1 MIDIQPMTKDTQR
14 PPVWRPIE
22 FLPILFYLVDIQVD
36 EARATFDKLTRHT
49 TEGRMADPA
58 MRERVTHYYIG
69 QRKLLPIQYEQFM
82 RWQWEATT
90 TEQREML
97 RRIGER
103 ADHLAALYDS
113 IIAWL
118 DESSRAT
125 SGVKQPNDSSTF
137 ARPRFEPS
145 P

>member
-1 MIDIQPMTKDTQR
+1 MTEDKQR

-22 FLPILFYLVDIQVD
+22 FLPSLFYLVDAQLD

-49 TEGRMADPA
+49 TEGCMPDRA
-58 MRERVTHYYIG
+58 MCDRVRHHYTN

-90 TEQREML
+90 AEQRDML
-97 RRIGER
+97 RRIGTR

-118 DESSRAT
+118 DGLSRAP
-125 SGVKQPNDSSTF
+125 SGAEQPTDSSTF
-137 ARPRFEPS
+137 ARPRFEPA

>member
-1 MIDIQPMTKDTQR
+1 MTKDTQR

-22 FLPILFYLVDIQVD
+22 FLPILFYLVDAQLD

-49 TEGRMADPA
+49 AEGRMPDHA
-58 MRERVTHYYIG
+58 MHKRVRHHYTH
-69 QRKLLPIQYEQFM
+69 QRKLLPIQYEQLM

-90 TEQREML
+90 GEQRDML
-97 RRIGER
+97 TRVGAR

-118 DESSRAT
+118 DESSRAI
-125 SGVKQPNDSSTF
+125 SGVKQPNDSSTL
-137 ARPRFEPS
+137 A
-145 P
+145 

>member
-1 MIDIQPMTKDTQR
+1 MIDIQTMTKDTQR

-22 FLPILFYLVDIQVD
+22 FLPSLFYLVDAQVD

-49 TEGRMADPA
+49 TEQHMPDLA
-58 MRERVTHYYIG
+58 MRERVRHDYIG

-90 TEQREML
+90 AEQRDML
-97 RRIGER
+97 KRIGER

-118 DESSRAT
+118 DESSRVT
-125 SGVKQPNDSSTF
+125 SGVST
-137 ARPRFEPS
+137 S
-145 P
+145 IDV

>member
-1 MIDIQPMTKDTQR
+1 MTKDTQR

-22 FLPILFYLVDIQVD
+22 FLPSLFYLVDAQVD

-49 TEGRMADPA
+49 TEQHMPDLA
-58 MRERVTHYYIG
+58 MRERVRHDYIG

-90 TEQREML
+90 AEQRDML
-97 RRIGER
+97 KRIGER

-118 DESSRAT
+118 DESSRVT
-125 SGVKQPNDSSTF
+125 SGVST
-137 ARPRFEPS
+137 S
-145 P
+145 IDV